1 MACCRGLPRRQLCR
15 GGLSRQLP
23 SPRWHSSSSS
33 GAAVAPAAAAQA
45 LVGTTQGA
53 AAGAAAGEGADIVGM
68 RLAHENTY
76 LSWSRNGIIATV
88 AAVGLH
94 TATLDENQPT
104 AQTTATPAASAAW
117 PYHVTPPAAAML
129 GVASTFFSFGTVQYI
144 AQLSQLSK
152 LLKLSPLR
160 KMWMA
165 AHCLAATTCWAVG
178 VTAFVTHEPQVGA
191 TKVPPPVVAENL
203 KPDMGAIKARARR
216 DSAAALLGL
225 ASAYVFLSYRPR

>member
-1 MACCRGLPRRQLCR
+1 M
-15 GGLSRQLP
+15 
-23 SPRWHSSSSS
+23 
-33 GAAVAPAAAAQA
+33 APAAAAQA

-225 ASAYVFLSYRPR
+225 ASAYVFLIYHPR